1 MWPRPAREAEVM
13 DLTPW
18 IDRRDG
24 IVHRLDALDA
34 GATKHGIERAKQS
47 GSVRVVRR
55 NWLVTEACDPQLL
68 FAATRGGR
76 LTCLTIAGRRGWWNL
91 ADGFVHLSVPST
103 SAATTEAGLRLHWS
117 ATPAPVSTRTLVQ
130 PPVNALVHIAECQP
144 FERALAV
151 FESAVRV
158 GDVDLDRLRLMP
170 IRSRRFRRVIDRVS
184 HLSDSGIESIPRI
197 RLARIGIHM
206 SQQVVVDGHRVDG
219 LIGERLIL
227 QFDGHAPHQDASQRS
242 RDLAQDR
249 RLALSGHTVLRFSY
263 QQVMHEWTLVERE
276 ISDAIA
282 QGRHQW

>member
-1 MWPRPAREAEVM
+1 M

-18 IDRRDG
+18 IDRHDG

-34 GATKHGIERAKQS
+34 GATRHGIECAKRS

-91 ADGFVHLSVPST
+91 SDGLVHLSVPST
-103 SAATTEAGLRLHWS
+103 SAATIESGLRLHWS
-117 ATPAPVSTRTLVQ
+117 ATPAPVSARTLVQ
-130 PPVNALVHIAECQP
+130 PPVNALFHIAECQP
-144 FERALAV
+144 FERALVV
-151 FESAVRV
+151 FESAVRI
-158 GDVDLDRLRLMP
+158 GDADLDRLRLMP
-170 IRSRRFRRVIDRVS
+170 TRSRRFRRVIDRTS

-206 SQQVVVDGHRVDG
+206 RQQVVVDGHRVDG
-219 LIGERLIL
+219 LVGERLIL
-227 QFDGHAPHQDASQRS
+227 QFDGHAPHQDAAQRS

-263 QQVMHEWTLVERE
+263 QQVMHDWTLVERE
-276 ISDAIA
+276 VSDAIA

>member
-1 MWPRPAREAEVM
+1 M
-13 DLTPW
+13 
-18 IDRRDG
+18 
-24 IVHRLDALDA
+24 
-34 GATKHGIERAKQS
+34 
-47 GSVRVVRR
+47 
-55 NWLVTEACDPQLL
+55 
-68 FAATRGGR
+68 
-76 LTCLTIAGRRGWWNL
+76 TCLTIAGRRGWWNL

-158 GDVDLDRLRLMP
+158 GDADLDRLRLMP
-170 IRSRRFRRVIDRVS
+170 IRSRRFSRVIDRVS

-263 QQVMHEWTLVERE
+263 RQVMHEWTLVERE